1 MAVNIQFLSKALV
14 VAFVSSVTF
23 WYSLT
28 PYIVQPHPDIINDL
42 LTKTQLNSYINEDK
56 SSSSSS
62 VIEVENWTKWRLY
75 VKADNDSSQSP
86 SYTTFGAASS
96 NSLSPK
102 IIYAGARD
110 QISLESKAVINMEW
124 RPEYEI
130 HIHKNDDLSNT
141 SPTESSDSFNP
152 ISVHTEAPLMS
163 FRHFGIYD
171 HFRTSIKSASSGNDK
186 IDDQKETRRIPYTV
200 QIIPRFLFGIPYEK
214 IQQLYGTNKEDG
226 SIDLSRL
233 PIVGLFS
240 DTPTYDRFII
250 QAYMNLV
257 TMSVIFLLW
266 ANNPPE
272 TLLGNKAK
280 KPEPKANGTSKKPKT
295 N

>member
-42 LTKTQLNSYINEDK
+42 LTKTQLNSYMTEQE

-75 VKADNDSSQSP
+75 VKSDNE
-86 SYTTFGAASS
+86 SS
-96 NSLSPK
+96 NYPSVSEGTSSDSLSPK
-102 IIYAGARD
+102 VIYAGARD
-110 QISLESKAVINMEW
+110 QISLASKAVINMEW

-130 HIHKNDDLSNT
+130 HIRKSDDDS
-141 SPTESSDSFNP
+141 SPASPKKSTESTSSP
-152 ISVHTEAPLMS
+152 ILVHTEAPFLS

-171 HFRTSIKSASSGNDK
+171 HFRTNIKSSSNGNDK
-186 IDDQKETRRIPYTV
+186 MDGQKETSPYTV

-214 IQQLYGTNKEDG
+214 IQQLYGTNQEDG

-280 KPEPKANGTSKKPKT
+280 KPEPKTNGTTTPMIKAKK
-295 N
+295 

>member
-14 VAFVSSVTF
+14 VVFVSSVTF

-42 LTKTQLNSYINEDK
+42 LTKTKLNSYIKEHENVP
-56 SSSSSS
+56 SSS

-75 VKADNDSSQSP
+75 VKADNESNLSP
-86 SYTTFGAASS
+86 SDTISGISS
-96 NSLSPK
+96 SKSLSPK

-130 HIHKNDDLSNT
+130 HIQKNDVSSASST
-141 SPTESSDSFNP
+141 KQSSDSTSP
-152 ISVHTEAPLMS
+152 ISVHTEAPLLS

-171 HFRTSIKSASSGNDK
+171 HFRTSIKSSSSGNDK
-186 IDDQKETRRIPYTV
+186 IDDQKEPSRIPYTV

-214 IQQLYGTNKEDG
+214 IQQLYGTNKGDG

-280 KPEPKANGTSKKPKT
+280 KPEPKANGTTKKPKT

>member
-14 VAFVSSVTF
+14 VVFVSSVTF

-42 LTKTQLNSYINEDK
+42 LTKTQLNSYVKEHEGAPT
-56 SSSSSS
+56 SS

-75 VKADNDSSQSP
+75 VKADNESNQFP
-86 SYTTFGAASS
+86 SDTISGASS
-96 NSLSPK
+96 SKSLSPK

-130 HIHKNDDLSNT
+130 HIQKNDASSASST
-141 SPTESSDSFNP
+141 KQSSDSASP
-152 ISVHTEAPLMS
+152 ISVHTEAPLLS

-171 HFRTSIKSASSGNDK
+171 HFRTSIKSSSSGNDK
-186 IDDQKETRRIPYTV
+186 IDDQKETSRIPYTV

-214 IQQLYGTNKEDG
+214 IQQLYGTNKGDG

-280 KPEPKANGTSKKPKT
+280 KPEPKANGTTKKPKT